1 MKFKIGD
8 KVKVINCDS
17 SGFACKN
24 IGKIFTITKIN
35 DYWKHPYVL
44 DEIGEIFRDD
54 ELELVQEKQFH
65 KADLKDGD
73 IVTYRNGDKRLVD
86 ATKEK
91 IVFIENTSC
100 LSFSFYEFR
109 DDLTNK
115 NGKKY
120 DIVKVERPIKYET
133 LFERKEEI
141 LDETEK
147 RYLANIIGPFR
158 GKIESIV
165 KSSSLDTREYISI
178 RLKKESSINF
188 PFFREKTMYK
198 GMEENKKY
206 TLKDLGL

>member
-35 DYWKHPYVL
+35 DYWQHPYVL
-44 DEIGEIFRDD
+44 DEIGEIFGDD

-73 IVTYRNGDKRLVD
+73 IVTYRNGDKRTVIAKKLINSGGYT
-86 ATKEK
+86 AKE
-91 IVFIENTSC
+91 
-100 LSFSFYEFR
+100 L
-109 DDLTNK
+109 DDYTDELK
-115 NGKKY
+115 DRILGIDL

-147 RYLANIIGPFR
+147 KYLANIIRPFKNKVR
-158 GKIESIV
+158 YIEKC
-165 KSSSLDTREYISI
+165 KSSLHTKKDYLTI
-178 RLKKESSINF
+178 RMIDDDDINF
-188 PFFREKTMYK
+188 PYFENGTMYK
-198 GMEENKKY
+198 GMEENKRY
-206 TLKDLGL
+206 TLKELEL